1 MKTNLELN
9 TLTIILL
16 VLMVLKISNIFIKI
30 VQGPIRNK
38 GQTLSQ
44 KRNPTLE
51 MNHKIDKLQLKER
64 DL

>member
-1 MKTNLELN
+1 MT
-9 TLTIILL
+9 
-16 VLMVLKISNIFIKI
+16 LKIRYIFIKI

-44 KRNPTLE
+44 KGNPTLE
-51 MNHKIDKLQLKER
+51 INDKIDKLQLKER